1 MPVYRMLLS
10 ISNYLSLNAIRNL
23 IHILAACFLL
33 AALPSAFA
41 LDVDG
46 LKLPDEFVIEG
57 KKLVP
62 NGGGTRLYSILKV
75 KVYSAALYLPAK
87 SSDANA
93 ILQSTSPRVV
103 HLKMR
108 LSTKRDDA
116 QKAWGHFLDLNCKSP
131 CAVNEARRAP
141 FINAM
146 SGLKEGDEETFIFTA
161 AGLEL
166 KRNGTSVV
174 TIPDPELAKLILSGW
189 IGDEP
194 TTAEL
199 KAAMLSGR

>member
-1 MPVYRMLLS
+1 MFVYRILLS
-10 ISNYLSLNAIRNL
+10 ISNYFSSKITPKLT
-23 IHILAACFLL
+23 HVLAGCTLL

-41 LDVDG
+41 FDVDG

-62 NGGGTRLYSILKV
+62 NGAGTRLYSILKV

-93 ILQSTSPRVV
+93 ILQATSPRVV

-131 CAVNEARRAP
+131 CAINEARRAP

-146 SGLKEGDEETFIFTA
+146 SGLKEGDEETFIFTSF
-161 AGLEL
+161 GFEL
-166 KRNGTSVV
+166 KRNGSSVV

-199 KAAMLSGR
+199 KAAMLSGK